1 MEQGKNLNEVELE
14 KLYKQL
20 HILDAIKLK
29 RGALNDFSLKR
40 IEQKEIQR
48 AEANAVLAAHYLK
61 LKKYYTNNTFDK
73 YINKLSI
80 DQDDNPQNITK
91 VSKNAYFSLI
101 NRRPIFKF
109 EK

>member
-1 MEQGKNLNEVELE
+1 MEQWKNLNEVDLE

-20 HILDAIKLK
+20 QILDAIKLK
-29 RGALNDFSLKR
+29 KGALNDFSLKR
-40 IEQKEIQR
+40 IEQKEIER

-91 VSKNAYFSLI
+91 VRSKF
-101 NRRPIFKF
+101 IFLKYDY
-109 EK
+109 